1 MGHGP
6 KTPDPQQDSSPR
18 RWQGKRRDGLQIASS
33 ELLNLRLHA
42 DKATQAT
49 EDIEAGR
56 PMEKPCWSTVHG
68 SETPDPQPT
77 PRQVWPVY
85 NAALRLMRL
94 VLASDSFP
102 DETEEESSLKVSL
115 LPLVQ
120 NNDGHFITTLASL
133 ILSLLEGKT
142 DCPIS

>member
-1 MGHGP
+1 
-6 KTPDPQQDSSPR
+6 
-18 RWQGKRRDGLQIASS
+18 
-33 ELLNLRLHA
+33 
-42 DKATQAT
+42 
-49 EDIEAGR
+49 
-56 PMEKPCWSTVHG
+56 
-68 SETPDPQPT
+68 
-77 PRQVWPVY
+77 
-85 NAALRLMRL
+85 MRL
-94 VLASDSFP
+94 VLAADSFP

>member
-1 MGHGP
+1 
-6 KTPDPQQDSSPR
+6 
-18 RWQGKRRDGLQIASS
+18 
-33 ELLNLRLHA
+33 
-42 DKATQAT
+42 
-49 EDIEAGR
+49 
-56 PMEKPCWSTVHG
+56 
-68 SETPDPQPT
+68 
-77 PRQVWPVY
+77 
-85 NAALRLMRL
+85 MRL

-102 DETEEESSLKVSL
+102 DETEEESSLKVSLLL

>member
-1 MGHGP
+1 
-6 KTPDPQQDSSPR
+6 
-18 RWQGKRRDGLQIASS
+18 
-33 ELLNLRLHA
+33 
-42 DKATQAT
+42 
-49 EDIEAGR
+49 
-56 PMEKPCWSTVHG
+56 
-68 SETPDPQPT
+68 
-77 PRQVWPVY
+77 
-85 NAALRLMRL
+85 MRL